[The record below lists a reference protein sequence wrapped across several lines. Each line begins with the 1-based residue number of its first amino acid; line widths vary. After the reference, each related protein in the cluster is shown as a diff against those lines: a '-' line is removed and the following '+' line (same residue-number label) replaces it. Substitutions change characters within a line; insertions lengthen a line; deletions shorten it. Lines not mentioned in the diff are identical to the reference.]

1 MVLDSILLDNLLN
14 FVLEM
19 HAIIG
24 YHLVRDPITT
34 YDVLLNKP
42 SNMLAFKVEKEV
54 ASTHLVK

>member
-42 SNMLAFKVEKEV
+42 SDMLCFQ
-54 ASTHLVK
+54 S